1 MGESWSQW
9 VFMSA
14 SVLTSATVLRGAG
27 RIFLGWGRMEWEEQA
42 SPTGHDEKET
52 NEKANYL
59 PLVMIVTLRKLHDM
73 IPTSIIRVWFLGL
86 FSWVLLG
93 VGIYLSHQM
102 IAARLELSF

>member
-1 MGESWSQW
+1 LSQW
-9 VFMSA
+9 VFILA
-14 SVLTSATVLRGAG
+14 SVLTSAAVLRGAG
-27 RIFLGWGRMEWEEQA
+27 GVFLGWDRMEWEEQA
-42 SPTGHDEKET
+42 SPTGHGEKEA